1 MYFYD
6 YNYDPENIFRL
17 WEVKK
22 LDDQG
27 NNIFSEKVP
36 RELSGTYC
44 KRDIKT
50 LNGTVTVSGVGS
62 IEYYAGWNEAN
73 IVKILD
79 DWDNFEVSR
88 VFRLDVEKYDKIMTA
103 EKVVVLPTI
112 IFYLDGDE
120 AGRLQGNM
128 KFQLETTTKEL
139 DKIVE
144 DIYNED
150 KFN

>member
-1 MYFYD
+1 MK
-6 YNYDPENIFRL
+6 NLI
-17 WEVKK
+17 
-22 LDDQG
+22 
-27 NNIFSEKVP
+27 IFSMLMMTTLFGQVK
-36 RELSGTYC
+36 ELTDENFDKATRRGM
-44 KRDIKT
+44 
-50 LNGTVTVSGVGS
+50 VVV
-62 IEYYAGWNEAN
+62 EFYATWNQAN
-73 IVKILD
+73 IVTLLD
-79 DWDNFEVSR
+79 DWDNLEVNR
-88 VFRLDVEKYDKIMTA
+88 VYRLNIETYPKIQA
-103 EKVVVLPTI
+103 DNNVVVLPTI